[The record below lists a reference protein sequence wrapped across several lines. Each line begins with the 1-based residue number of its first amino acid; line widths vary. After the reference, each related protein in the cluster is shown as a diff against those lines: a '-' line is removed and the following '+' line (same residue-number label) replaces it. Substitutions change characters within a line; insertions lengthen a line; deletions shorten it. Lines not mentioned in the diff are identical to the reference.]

1 MSLMKRKRE
10 KINKGERREY
20 FNGKERE
27 KLNKLFFFYIALDL
41 QCIAIDG
48 YAR

>member
-1 MSLMKRKRE
+1 MTKRKRE

-27 KLNKLFFFYIALDL
+27 KLNKLFFFFIALDL
-41 QCIAIDG
+41 LCTAIDG
-48 YAR
+48 CAL